1 MPCPGLSPLLSLGS
15 ICPNMIS
22 GTYDTSGSCET
33 KPYLISAYIVKEAA
47 VHHSAAALYR
57 QHGYMKL
64 TAKQKQTK
72 VDNSGLLEISDGLQ
86 ILLRLV

>member
-1 MPCPGLSPLLSLGS
+1 MKRYSIIVVELVIANLLCKLF
-15 ICPNMIS
+15 
-22 GTYDTSGSCET
+22 YSCET
-33 KPYLISAYIVKEAA
+33 KPNLISAYIVKEAA